1 MSSLKA
7 LFLVFSC
14 HLIWG
19 LQPIYFKLLKASSYE
34 VLALRISFSSLLLFI
49 FVLLTK
55 RYKLVLFYLKDKR
68 IFTHLFCAGL
78 LISLNWLVYI
88 WALLN
93 NNILETSIGYFTG
106 PILSIFLA
114 ILFLKEKQS
123 KFSKIAIF
131 LATLALFNE
140 LFWLGRLPF
149 IAVILPLTFSIYVI
163 IKKKINVEAFEGLF
177 VETLCM
183 VPISLAYIFYLKAQ
197 GNLDFALD
205 LNGFLLGF
213 TGFITVL
220 PLVLFNL
227 ATRYVRVSTL
237 GFLGYFSPFL
247 LAFLAVCVYKEPF
260 ASYRLISFALII
272 IGLSFISYESIKKE
286 QERK

>member
-1 MSSLKA
+1 M
-7 LFLVFSC
+7 VFSC